1 MLPRGLWPGLAEE
14 TCRAGGSLPLTAAMG
29 SGWAGVV
36 LGLGRGGRAGYP
48 YALDAAPGPFRRLTY
63 RWLPTRGMG
72 SAGCPPPAS
81 TSGEDRCLG
90 WGAVVVSGQ
99 PVKGSRSRSSSWI
112 VRHDTGHRGRCWR
125 AQEKDLIPLL
135 ESWWTWA
142 AAAGVV
148 FLVTA
153 AETVAVPGH
162 SARSQE
168 RMARDS
174 CGVEPY
180 HPNGHGG
187 QSCDEQSRPLQTFG
201 GRSTDDR
208 QVSLCPSQSL
218 VSLCCLKPAVGLTR
232 AGQPYRMGGDFQQH
246 RHESG
251 SRVLGRAR
259 ECLTAGHEQAGRSR
273 LGGAAPGRSYL
284 GWIPGPD
291 LQRRLFRCWWN

>member
-1 MLPRGLWPGLAEE
+1 LPRGLWLVLAEE
-14 TCRAGGSLPLTAAMG
+14 IGRAGESLPLTAVMG

-36 LGLGRGGRAGYP
+36 LGLGCAGRASCP
-48 YALDAAPGPFRRLTY
+48 YASDAAPGPFRRLTY
-63 RWLPTRGMG
+63 RWLPTRGSG
-72 SAGCPPPAS
+72 SAGCPPSAS
-81 TSGEDRCLG
+81 TSGEGRCLG
-90 WGAVVVSGQ
+90 WGAVVVSAQ
-99 PVKGSRSRSSSWI
+99 PVKGSRSRSSNWI

-125 AQEKDLIPLL
+125 AQEKDLMLRL

-142 AAAGVV
+142 AAVGAVS
-148 FLVTA
+148 LVTA
-153 AETVAVPGH
+153 AETAVVLDH

-174 CGVEPY
+174 CDVEPY
-180 HPNGHGG
+180 HPNGYGG

-208 QVSLCPSQSL
+208 QASLCPSQSL

-259 ECLTAGHEQAGRSR
+259 ECLTAGHEQR
-273 LGGAAPGRSYL
+273 GGL
-284 GWIPGPD
+284 V
-291 LQRRLFRCWWN
+291 